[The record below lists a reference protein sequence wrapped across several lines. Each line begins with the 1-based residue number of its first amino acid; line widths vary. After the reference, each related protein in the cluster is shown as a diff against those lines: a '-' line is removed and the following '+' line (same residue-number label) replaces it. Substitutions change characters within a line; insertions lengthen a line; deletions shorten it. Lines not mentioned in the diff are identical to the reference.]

1 MKKERTKGIVWCGV
15 CMWETE
21 KKRGILKKRA
31 CFSGILED
39 YKLLKVLGFS
49 RETGWKRLF
58 VQPPTHPSIH
68 PLICSVVCL
77 MNWLIILWRTGES
90 KIWREWWQ
98 AGDSGKSRHLICWQ
112 NSLLLRGDQFLFDS
126 VLQLIGW
133 FYSHHRER
141 FAILS
146 VPQFKCS
153 AGLSAVSVVGPGRM
167 CCFPLL
173 WNVYFPILQ
182 RRSSNSSH
190 SLPFLSRKHKKARE
204 ASWNDTELLLVVC
217 AWF

>member
-1 MKKERTKGIVWCGV
+1 
-15 CMWETE
+15 
-21 KKRGILKKRA
+21 
-31 CFSGILED
+31 
-39 YKLLKVLGFS
+39 
-49 RETGWKRLF
+49 
-58 VQPPTHPSIH
+58 
-68 PLICSVVCL
+68 

-98 AGDSGKSRHLICWQ
+98 AGDSGKSRHLISWQ

-133 FYSHHRER
+133 FYSHYRER
-141 FAILS
+141 FAILR
-146 VPQFKCS
+146 VHQFKCS

-173 WNVYFPILQ
+173 WNLYFLILQ

-204 ASWNDTELLLVVC
+204 ACILKWHRTLAGRVCLVLIILLYQILSLHIPMHACVLGHFSHVPLSVTLWTVAC
-217 AWF
+217 L